1 MLGGLRAAP
10 GAIGLHVLI
19 FRRRRR
25 RLLWENPFALAKPAR
40 MIEMEGWPPSMPLG
54 ELVSGGLP
62 EPLVHGASQG

>member
-10 GAIGLHVLI
+10 GAIGLAEMI

-40 MIEMEGWPPSMPLG
+40 MIEMEGWPTG
-54 ELVSGGLP
+54 RVSALR
-62 EPLVHGASQG
+62 A